1 MTGQFHDILTAS
13 SYSDSRS
20 YKLVFHGYR
29 GVWQQKLAAL
39 ATHP

>member
-20 YKLVFHGYR
+20 YKLAFHGIGECGNR
-29 GVWQQKLAAL
+29 NLAAL